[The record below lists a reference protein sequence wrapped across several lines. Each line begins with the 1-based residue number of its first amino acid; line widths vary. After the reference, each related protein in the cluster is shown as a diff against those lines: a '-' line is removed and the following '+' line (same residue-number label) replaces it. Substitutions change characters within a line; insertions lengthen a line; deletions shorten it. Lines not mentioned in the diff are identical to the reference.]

1 MTSGSLNKAVHV
13 HTYVRPR
20 YCRLLAVLIG
30 IIVLVHF
37 LFVPFSPS
45 LADTPYL
52 SKVDFGKSLRSR
64 GVGAQVPLDGNGW
77 KKIGDW
83 CTEEEYLD
91 GEWVKREE
99 EVTMENIRRVF
110 HYTDRGVLKCQARE
124 TGYGDDP
131 KEDDPR
137 MSERILE
144 TAQFEYRPKS
154 GCRRHAWNR
163 WNFSKFCLRSR
174 AGCSLVGDSLA
185 DQIYMTIQHSM
196 ISGFG
201 PKGAPDSLFHLSAT
215 PESQYIIKVNKN
227 HPDAPALA
235 LAAGV
240 EMSRLDRPVFTFH
253 REHHLVSRP
262 ELDKALGRSPGYVP
276 FVGGPSFAEQRFVW
290 DRSWWYEKW
299 TNLLRHAVQFLPE
312 KDGRKPVK
320 EENSVIAL
328 SMGPHWSP
336 RELWPENF
344 KQKPDTYDFVVR
356 GFQGAF
362 DTILHNV
369 TQVAKTH
376 KVTAWWRSNSP
387 GHYECWQYDKPEND
401 RTDQLSTR
409 DSSLQVHNWMHYPKM
424 DKYVASHLGYK
435 PSDSNHYLRPTSY
448 AMRYLDFW
456 TMSIKRPDA
465 HLKPAID
472 CLHFCQPGVAHEWLR
487 FWWHMILIQ
496 AENGDYDD
504 EPVGDSWIAKGMPT

>member
-52 SKVDFGKSLRSR
+52 RKVDFGKSLRSR
-64 GVGAQVPLDGNGW
+64 GVGAKVPLDGNGW

-110 HYTDRGVLKCQARE
+110 HYTVRLSLFLSLASAHTYASFQDRGVLKCQARE

-174 AGCSLVGDSLA
+174 AGCS
-185 DQIYMTIQHSM
+185 
-196 ISGFG
+196 
-201 PKGAPDSLFHLSAT
+201 
-215 PESQYIIKVNKN
+215 
-227 HPDAPALA
+227 
-235 LAAGV
+235 
-240 EMSRLDRPVFTFH
+240 
-253 REHHLVSRP
+253 
-262 ELDKALGRSPGYVP
+262 
-276 FVGGPSFAEQRFVW
+276 
-290 DRSWWYEKW
+290 
-299 TNLLRHAVQFLPE
+299 
-312 KDGRKPVK
+312 
-320 EENSVIAL
+320 
-328 SMGPHWSP
+328 
-336 RELWPENF
+336 
-344 KQKPDTYDFVVR
+344 
-356 GFQGAF
+356 
-362 DTILHNV
+362 
-369 TQVAKTH
+369 
-376 KVTAWWRSNSP
+376 
-387 GHYECWQYDKPEND
+387 
-401 RTDQLSTR
+401 
-409 DSSLQVHNWMHYPKM
+409 
-424 DKYVASHLGYK
+424 
-435 PSDSNHYLRPTSY
+435 
-448 AMRYLDFW
+448 
-456 TMSIKRPDA
+456 
-465 HLKPAID
+465 
-472 CLHFCQPGVAHEWLR
+472 
-487 FWWHMILIQ
+487 
-496 AENGDYDD
+496 
-504 EPVGDSWIAKGMPT
+504 